1 MYQQRA
7 GNRKK
12 EPDENLPHE
21 KKRSQVNVF
30 IMFNGKP
37 DTVKAGEQMLPKF
50 KFVCFFFLKREKMKQ
65 RAQDL
70 WVNIRL
76 SNRHL
81 IDVPEGKRIWD
92 RNTVEAVV
100 EIVPKCMENI
110 YPQM

>member
-37 DTVKAGEQMLPKF
+37 DTVKAGEQMSPKF
-50 KFVCFFFLKREKMKQ
+50 KFVCFFFFK
-65 RAQDL
+65 
-70 WVNIRL
+70 
-76 SNRHL
+76 
-81 IDVPEGKRIWD
+81 EGKNETEGPRSMGQYQ
-92 RNTVEAVV
+92 
-100 EIVPKCMENI
+100 IV
-110 YPQM
+110 